1 MRQYYIISLK
11 HTSKGDTALLFF
23 GPNNSGYT
31 HHRDRAGKYSY
42 EDAVRFS
49 GPDAPMVECEKVDPF
64 WMNAVDFGD
73 KFIAV
78 ANTQQVR
85 YALGISDKE
94 MKPKKYA
101 GCRMQFINTPVQPQT
116 TTNDT
121 TTGNA

>member
-1 MRQYYIISLK
+1 MKQYYIISLK

-42 EDAVRFS
+42 DDAVRFS

-78 ANTQQVR
+78 PNTPQVR
-85 YALGISDKE
+85 YALALSDKE

-101 GCRMQFINTPVQPQT
+101 GCRMQFINTPVNQPTAHAQ
-116 TTNDT
+116 D
-121 TTGNA
+121 